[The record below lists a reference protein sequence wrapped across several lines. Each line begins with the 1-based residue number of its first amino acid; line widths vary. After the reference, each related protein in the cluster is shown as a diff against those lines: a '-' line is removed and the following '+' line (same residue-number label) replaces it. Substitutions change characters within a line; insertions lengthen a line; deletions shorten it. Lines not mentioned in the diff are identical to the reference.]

1 MNAASALLRT
11 TLADPRPAIGLFVGH
26 TTAAVA
32 LSAVLGGTVTAVA
45 GGSVAFDGLETI
57 LTLTVAVGVAASF
70 LTSRAF
76 ATALQ
81 PELTRLHVL
90 GAPARAPLFGVAS
103 TAVAVVSGV
112 LVAGATAPRLG
123 LLWSSQLGT
132 LTPGHGRAEDAGGAV
147 WLISLV
153 LLVPSTLG
161 WWTGGGARDI
171 RVGRQVVIASAVAA
185 LFIVPTV
192 LAVVFAPALVLG
204 TQETGD
210 ALAAERLSTLETA
223 PAITVFSAAALGTI
237 AAAVIAS
244 RTVVGASLRLI
255 TICVRPGPLSTA
267 VGARLAARRSARFG
281 PIATVGVGVTG
292 LVTAQALTSALA
304 RPSTASAAADW
315 RELTLTLGP
324 ALSIAAAAAI
334 AATLAQARGTGN
346 DLRALTLIGFS
357 ARARTMVILVTA
369 LLLGSVGSLVGASA
383 AVTAFVLAMPFGAD
397 LASLS
402 ASELTVPIAVAG
414 CSTAV
419 IATMFLVSEWMGHR
433 LGLRARRR

>member
-11 TLADPRPAIGLFVGH
+11 ALADPRPAIGLFIGH
-26 TTAAVA
+26 TTAAVV

-45 GGSVAFDGLETI
+45 GAGVAFDGLETI
-57 LTLTVAVGVAASF
+57 LTVTVAVAVAASF

-81 PELTRLHVL
+81 PELSRLHVL

-112 LVAGATAPRLG
+112 LVAGATAPQLG
-123 LLWSSQLGT
+123 LLWSRQLGT
-132 LTPGHGRAEDAGGAV
+132 LTPGHGRAEDTGGAL
-147 WLISLV
+147 WLVSLG
-153 LLVPSTLG
+153 LLLPSTLG
-161 WWTGGGARDI
+161 WWVGGGSRGS
-171 RVGRQVVIASAVAA
+171 RVERQMVIASAVAA
-185 LFIVPTV
+185 FFIVPTI

-204 TQETGD
+204 TQTTGD

-237 AAAVIAS
+237 AAAMIAS
-244 RTVVGASLRLI
+244 RTVVGGSLRAVA
-255 TICVRPGPLSTA
+255 ICVHRGPLSTA
-267 VGARLAARRSARFG
+267 VGARLAARRAARFG

-292 LVTAQALTSALA
+292 LVTAQAMTSALT
-304 RPSTASAAADW
+304 RPSSASAAADW
-315 RELTLTLGP
+315 RELILTLGP
-324 ALSIAAAAAI
+324 ALSIATGVAI
-334 AATLAQARGTGN
+334 AASLAQARGTGN

-357 ARARTMVILVTA
+357 TRARTTVVLVTA

-383 AVTAFVLAMPFGAD
+383 AVSAFLLAVPFGAD
-397 LASLS
+397 LSLV
-402 ASELTVPIAVAG
+402 AVSELTVPIAVAG

-419 IATMFLVSEWMGHR
+419 IATIFLVSEWMGHR
-433 LGLRARRR
+433 LGHRARRR